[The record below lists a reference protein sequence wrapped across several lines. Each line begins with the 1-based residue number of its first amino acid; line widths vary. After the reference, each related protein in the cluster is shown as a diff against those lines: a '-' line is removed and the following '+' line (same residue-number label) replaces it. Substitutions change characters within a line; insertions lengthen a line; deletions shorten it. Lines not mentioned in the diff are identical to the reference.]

1 MKKDTQPM
9 EAEKFYHVYN
19 RGIDGCRIFTK
30 HEHYIKFLE
39 KCKHHLSP
47 FVDTYAYCLM
57 GNHFHLLV
65 RTKSEKE
72 IFEFAPYLSKKKIAH
87 VLASQF
93 GHLCNGYSQYFS
105 RNIDRTGGLFENPF
119 RRKEVDNAAYF
130 QQLIYYIH
138 SNPKKHGIR
147 NDFENYLYS
156 SYDAHLDTR
165 NTKLKRET
173 VLNWF
178 NEKDNYK
185 DFHSKEQDLKEIEHL
200 KIEFDD
206 DF

>member
-1 MKKDTQPM
+1 
-9 EAEKFYHVYN
+9 
-19 RGIDGCRIFTK
+19 
-30 HEHYIKFLE
+30 
-39 KCKHHLSP
+39 
-47 FVDTYAYCLM
+47 M